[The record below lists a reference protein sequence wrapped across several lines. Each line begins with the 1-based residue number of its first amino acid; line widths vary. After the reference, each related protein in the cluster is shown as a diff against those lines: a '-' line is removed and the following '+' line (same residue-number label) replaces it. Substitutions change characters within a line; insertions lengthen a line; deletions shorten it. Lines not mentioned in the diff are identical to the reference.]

1 MTDKKINLVVVE
13 PNNSGGLVHFSYQLS
28 NALANEGV
36 DITLLTGTDYEM
48 SAQPHNFQITKL
60 MKLWENFDPDSSDT
74 KIQQNPL
81 KRIWR
86 KGYWN
91 TRRILRGVRLFHA
104 WVSLT
109 VYLFRK
115 HPDIVQFT
123 RIRFPF
129 EAFFVKYMRKRGLIL
144 TQICHEFEHR
154 ENFKSSLSV
163 LERLSGNIYENFSAI
178 FFLSTD
184 VRNNFLKVFPSTQA
198 GRTHVIPHGNSG
210 WLLNLPAVSD
220 VILRKRYGLV
230 SNERVVLFFGLL
242 SPSKG
247 LDDLLDAFVMVRDR
261 SDSKLIVAG
270 YPTKRMNMNELMEKV
285 DKLGIADRVIFD
297 PRYIPLDEIR
307 PLMNIASV
315 VVYPYRSGTQSGA
328 LQTAYTFGRPVI
340 VTSVG
345 GLPEV
350 VEDGKSGF
358 VVPPRSP
365 YDLAEKIIAII
376 NNPEKAEEMGKY
388 ALYLSETRFSW
399 EPIAMRIAGVYEHL
413 VDAKKGQ
420 GIS

>member
-48 SAQPHNFQITKL
+48 SAQPRNFQIAKL

-74 KIQQNPL
+74 SIQQNPL

-86 KGYWN
+86 KAYWN
-91 TRRILRGVRLFHA
+91 TRRILRGVRLFYA
-104 WVSLT
+104 WVNLT

-129 EAFFVKYMRKRGLIL
+129 EAFFVKYMRKQGLIL

-154 ENFKSSLSV
+154 ENSNKSLSV
-163 LERLSGNIYENFSAI
+163 FERLSGNIYENFSAI
-178 FFLSTD
+178 FFLSNE
-184 VRNNFLKVFPSTQA
+184 VRNNFLKAFPSTQA

-210 WLLNLPAVSD
+210 WLLNLSAVSD
-220 VILRKRYGLV
+220 VSLRKRYGLMY
-230 SNERVVLFFGLL
+230 NERVVLFFGLL

-247 LDDLLDAFVMVRDR
+247 LDDLLDAFVMVREL

-270 YPTKRMNMNELMEKV
+270 YPTKRVNINGLMEKV
-285 DKLGIADRVIFD
+285 NELGIADRVIFD
-297 PRYIPLDEIR
+297 LRYIPLDEIR

-358 VVPPRSP
+358 VVPSRSP
-365 YDLAEKIIAII
+365 HDLAEKIIALI

-399 EPIAMRIAGVYEHL
+399 QPIATSIARVYEHL
-413 VDAKKGQ
+413 VEAKTG
-420 GIS
+420 